1 MHDKIKIL
9 QTIRQGKIGGGERHV
24 IDLVESLDKSV
35 FQPIVLSFTD
45 GEMISHLREMGVEVH
60 VIHTEKGFDY
70 KVWPKVTML
79 IKERGISLV
88 HAHGTRACS
97 NSFWSAKRMKVPC
110 LYTVHGWSFHNDQPF
125 VQKNIRSFLE
135 RVLVKQVDGTI
146 LVSDNNGKEAK
157 EMFSPKRQYVIK
169 NGVNLNRFALTDNH
183 AVRQEL
189 GIHET
194 TFLVGYIARMTK
206 QKDPLSMVRAMEIVA
221 KQNENIKLLMV
232 GSGELDNEVATLIEE
247 LNLSN
252 IIRQPFRTDVPNLLE
267 ALDIYCLPSLW
278 EGLPIGV
285 LEAMAMGK
293 PIIATAI
300 PGNSELVEDD
310 RNGYLF
316 EVNSPVAIA
325 EAIIRMFSL
334 DDNVRNFFGVFS
346 RDRIEKQFSIVKMT
360 AKIEQLYLDYLR

>member
-1 MHDKIKIL
+1 MAERIKVL

-24 IDLVESLDKSV
+24 IDLVESMDKSV
-35 FQPIVLSFTD
+35 FEPIVLSFTD
-45 GEMISHLREMGVEVH
+45 GEMISHLKSKGIEVH
-60 VIHTEKGFDY
+60 IIHTEKGFDY
-70 KVWPKVTML
+70 KVWPKVTAL

-97 NSFWSAKRMKVPC
+97 NSFWSAKRLNIPC
-110 LYTVHGWSFHNDQPF
+110 LYTVHGWSFHDDQPF
-125 VQKNIRSFLE
+125 VQKKVRAFLE
-135 RVLVKQVDGTI
+135 GVLVKQVDGTI

-157 EMFSPKRQYVIK
+157 ELFSPKKQFVIK

-183 AVRQEL
+183 TVRQEL
-189 GIHET
+189 GIDDA

-232 GSGELDNEVATLIEE
+232 GSGELDNEVTTLIEE

-252 IIRQPFRTDVPNLLE
+252 IIRQPFRTDVPSILE
-267 ALDIYCLPSLW
+267 VLDVYCLPSLW

-310 RNGYLF
+310 KNGYLF
-316 EVNSPVAIA
+316 EVSSPAAIA
-325 EAIIRMFSL
+325 EAIIRVFSL
-334 DDNVRNFFGVFS
+334 GNNVRDSFGIFS
-346 RDRIEKQFSIVKMT
+346 RDRIEKEFSIVKMT
-360 AKIEQLYLDYLR
+360 AEIEQIYLDYLK